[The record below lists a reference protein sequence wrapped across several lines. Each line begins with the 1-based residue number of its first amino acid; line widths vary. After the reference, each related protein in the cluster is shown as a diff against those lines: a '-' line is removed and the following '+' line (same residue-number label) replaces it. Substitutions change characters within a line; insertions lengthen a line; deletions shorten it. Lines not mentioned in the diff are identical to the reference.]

1 MNRTQLIRKLQSRI
15 DKRSNL
21 IRILEDKVP
30 AGNSMHDWV
39 EMYVRDQILDKRL
52 IGQVIRDM
60 RIEKVL
66 AKELY
71 SQLTRH

>member
-1 MNRTQLIRKLQSRI
+1 MNRMQLIRKLQSRI

-21 IRILEDKVP
+21 IRILEDRIP

-39 EMYVRDQILDKRL
+39 EMYAQDQILDKRL
-52 IGQVIRDM
+52 IGQIIHDM

>member
-21 IRILEDKVP
+21 IRILEDSI
-30 AGNSMHDWV
+30 ASGNPMHDWV
-39 EMYVRDQILDKRL
+39 AMYVQDQILDKRL
-52 IGQVIRDM
+52 IGQIICDS

-71 SQLTRH
+71 RQLTRH